1 MGEHDHIS
9 TTGVPSRNNASNQDC
24 GFQPVQKAVSAKL
37 LCNQQFHEWVMG
49 LDTGPSTNKQGSG
62 CPKWALLAI
71 SNLVSVL
78 ARRGLPLELLLL
90 QVSLGGQ
97 EERQDADNA
106 GHANDPVRA
115 GLLRETQQLLKKKPS
130 REGVEK

>member
-1 MGEHDHIS
+1 MGENDHIS
-9 TTGVPSRNNASNQDC
+9 TTGVPSRNNASNLDC
-24 GFQPVQKAVSAKL
+24 GFQAVQGPRKQTLQKYLVT
-37 LCNQQFHEWVMG
+37 NNFVNG
-49 LDTGPSTNKQGSG
+49 L
-62 CPKWALLAI
+62 WALTQARQQTNNNNKAI

-106 GHANDPVRA
+106 GHANDPVRS
-115 GLLRETQQLLKKKPS
+115 GLLREKQ
-130 REGVEK
+130 